1 MFPIKDF
8 RLSNFIIIELYYIL
22 ISIKVSLAG
31 VYIDMKKISLYDS
44 YFIILD
50 SGLYLYDFNTL
61 DYISIYE
68 FSNELGEANN
78 IINITE
84 LYSLNKAYIFCLINE
99 YLFIYNEYTYKI
111 MNYRI
116 NEIVPFN
123 DYYYNIMPYK
133 IENNN
138 ISFIIAFNKNINKLI
153 FYFYNF
159 PLMQV

>member
-22 ISIKVSLAG
+22 ISIKVSFAG

-68 FSNELGEANN
+68 FSNELGEVNN

-84 LYSLNKAYIFCLINE
+84 LYSWNKAYIF
-99 YLFIYNEYTYKI
+99 
-111 MNYRI
+111 
-116 NEIVPFN
+116 
-123 DYYYNIMPYK
+123 
-133 IENNN
+133 
-138 ISFIIAFNKNINKLI
+138 A
-153 FYFYNF
+153 
-159 PLMQV
+159 